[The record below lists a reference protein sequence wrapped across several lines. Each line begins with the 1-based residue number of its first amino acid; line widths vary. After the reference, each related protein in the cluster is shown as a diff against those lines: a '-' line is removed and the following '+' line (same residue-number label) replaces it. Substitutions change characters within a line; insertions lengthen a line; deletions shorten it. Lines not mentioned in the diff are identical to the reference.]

1 MKGFYI
7 ILFLIMFFFACI
19 LISKAYDK
27 NHRMALTVTAV
38 TYLLSIGGFYSL
50 IFIYLLLLTLFA
62 LIFFINK
69 LKNITQIE
77 RTLVIVLLIVIML
90 GILSNIIYFH
100 FLSHVFFLWIIVV
113 FGCISA
119 YFIKGNKNRD
129 LLRLLVLLTSYII
142 IEIIAKLYD

>member
-1 MKGFYI
+1 
-7 ILFLIMFFFACI
+7 
-19 LISKAYDK
+19 
-27 NHRMALTVTAV
+27 MALTVTAV

-100 FLSHVFFLWIIVV
+100 FLSHVFFSEDNSSIW
-113 FGCISA
+113 
-119 YFIKGNKNRD
+119 
-129 LLRLLVLLTSYII
+129 
-142 IEIIAKLYD
+142 LYKCLFYQRQ